1 MRRKLLILCIVWLI
15 SLSGMAQSLPKMSFQ
30 AVVRNANNELITNA
44 SVSVTV
50 SFINFSPSGT
60 VVYSEAHN
68 VRSNQNGLISLLVGD
83 GSVLSGSMEEII
95 WNDTYIKTEITADGY
110 TVTDTKPA
118 TAVPIA
124 LYGENIPLQALQEHL
139 GSTDL
144 VSGEELRDTLSNYMT
159 QEAAQNYFDNN
170 NNVTADR
177 LYDTLRYYVMTQAM
191 SSTLQNIS
199 EQLSD
204 LQSIKNKVDE
214 FTIPSSP
221 NNTFTL
227 TYSPLT
233 EREVLMYINGIFV
246 SPSAFTYSAN
256 QLIYIPTNNGNKTLV
271 ANDRIQ
277 IYYYYQR

>member
-60 VVYSEAHN
+60 VVYSEAHY

-124 LYGENIPLQALQEHL
+124 LYAENIPLQALQEHL

-246 SPSAFTYSAN
+246 STSAFTYSAN

>member
-1 MRRKLLILCIVWLI
+1 MRRELLILWIVWLI

-50 SFINFSPSGT
+50 SFINLSPSGT
-60 VVYSEAHN
+60 VVYSEAHS

-83 GSVLSGSMEEII
+83 GSVLSGSMEEIM

-124 LYGENIPLQALQEHL
+124 LYAERIPLQALQEHL

-144 VSGEELRDTLSNYMT
+144 VSGEELRNSLSNYLT

-170 NNVTADR
+170 NNITADR

-191 SSTLQNIS
+191 STTLQNIS

-221 NNTFTL
+221 NNIFTL

-246 SPSAFTYSAN
+246 STSAFTYSAN
-256 QLIYIPTNNGNKTLV
+256 QLIYIPTNNGNKILV

>member
-1 MRRKLLILCIVWLI
+1 
-15 SLSGMAQSLPKMSFQ
+15 MAQSLPKMSFQ

-124 LYGENIPLQALQEHL
+124 LYAENIPLQALQEHL

-246 SPSAFTYSAN
+246 STSAFTYSAN

>member
-124 LYGENIPLQALQEHL
+124 LYAENIPLQALQEHL

-246 SPSAFTYSAN
+246 STSAFTYSAN

>member
-124 LYGENIPLQALQEHL
+124 LYAERIPLQALQEHL

-246 SPSAFTYSAN
+246 STSAFTYSAN

>member
-83 GSVLSGSMEEII
+83 GSVLSVSMEEII

-124 LYGENIPLQALQEHL
+124 LYEENIPLQALQEHL

-199 EQLSD
+199 ELLSD

-246 SPSAFTYSAN
+246 STSAFTYSAN